1 LDKTSN
7 TLDNESSDIINS
19 LTLKRIEMRTFL
31 VNAYNKSSEVV
42 VGLGHDW
49 VREEGG
55 LTGDIVPH
63 RRHLSMKLLFE
74 GVAGFAVEEDL
85 EIVAMIEDG
94 NSVVLALKFA
104 PEWDLLLME
113 PLASRRTSVEDDL
126 VFAVIKADAQH
137 HVVDISMKV
146 EAGVVEDRA
155 LVKLRRAED
164 DDSIGFDV
172 VRKRDSFVNGNEV
185 EGSHTNSNNLE
196 ETIGGK

>member
-1 LDKTSN
+1 
-7 TLDNESSDIINS
+7 
-19 LTLKRIEMRTFL
+19 MRTFL
-31 VNAYNKSSEVV
+31 VNAYNKSSKVV

-55 LTGDIVPH
+55 LTGDIVPQ

-85 EIVAMIEDG
+85 EIVAMIADG

-104 PEWDLLLME
+104 PIWDPLLTE
-113 PLASRRTSVEDDL
+113 PLATRRTSIEDDH
-126 VFAVIKADAQH
+126 VVVTKADAQD
-137 HVVDISMKV
+137 HVVVISMKV

-172 VRKRDSFVNGNEV
+172 VRKRESFVNRN
-185 EGSHTNSNNLE
+185 GSHTNSNNLE